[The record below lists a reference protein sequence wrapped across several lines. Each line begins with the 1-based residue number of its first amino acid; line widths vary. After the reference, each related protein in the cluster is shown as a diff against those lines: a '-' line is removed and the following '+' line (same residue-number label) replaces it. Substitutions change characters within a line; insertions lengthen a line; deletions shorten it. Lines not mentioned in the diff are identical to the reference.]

1 MKRAYQIDER
11 KAIDRFR
18 SYLTTNPGNIQLV
31 LPLADLAQRLRHG
44 VSQMLFDTERELLML
59 IMSDEIQ
66 WLSQEH
72 GMARWGTAPG
82 SVIIHGQKVPVE
94 RPRGRDRAKEAKL
107 GSYELFRQDDE
118 MQRRVWER
126 VMRGLS
132 MRSYDPVIRESKPS
146 FGISKSAIS
155 SRFKIA
161 SGQRA
166 QDLRTR
172 DLSKLR
178 LCALMLDG
186 VEFRKELFVVAL
198 GIDKTGSKT
207 ILGYH
212 QGATENQQICDR
224 LLEGIAARGLDLRQ
238 GILGVLDGGGAVG
251 ASVRKYCGDRLLIQ
265 RCQQHKQRNICEHF
279 APEHRAYWEKKLF
292 DAYELIG
299 YEEAKRALQQIHR
312 ELMGVNPSAA
322 RSLEEGLEET
332 LTLHKL
338 NVPAPLRKTLRTTN
352 PIESV
357 FDTVRTVCHNVKR
370 WRPGDQRER
379 WICSGLL
386 FAENKFRRID
396 GYRELPR
403 FIDLL
408 EARFGSSKVMRRTA

>member
-1 MKRAYQIDER
+1 MKKAYQIDER
-11 KAIDRFR
+11 KAIDRFH

-44 VSQMLFDTERELLML
+44 VSQMLFDSEVELLTL
-59 IMSDEIQ
+59 IMSDEIR
-66 WLSQEH
+66 WLRQER
-72 GMARWGTAPG
+72 GMTPWGNAPG
-82 SVIIHGQKVPVE
+82 SVIIHGQKVPVD
-94 RPRGRDRAKEAKL
+94 RPRVRDGAKEAKL
-107 GSYELFRQDDE
+107 GSYELFRRDDE
-118 MQRRVWER
+118 MQRRLLDR

-132 MRSYDPVIRESKPS
+132 MRSYDPVVRESKPS
-146 FGISKSAIS
+146 FGISKSAVS
-155 SRFKIA
+155 DRFKIA

-166 QDLRTR
+166 QDLRKR

-178 LCALMLDG
+178 LCALMMDG

-198 GIDKTGSKT
+198 GIDKTGAKT

-212 QGATENQQICDR
+212 QGATENRQICDR
-224 LLEGIAARGLDLRQ
+224 LLEGIMSRGLDLRQ
-238 GILGVLDGGGAVG
+238 GILAVLDGGPSLSGAI
-251 ASVRKYCGDRLLIQ
+251 RKYCGDKVMVQ
-265 RCQQHKQRNICEHF
+265 RCQEHKRRNICEHF
-279 APEHRAYWEKKLF
+279 ADEQRTYWEKKLL
-292 DAYELIG
+292 DAYELFG
-299 YEEAKRALQQIHR
+299 YEEAKKALHHIHR
-312 ELMGVNPSAA
+312 ELMGANPSAA

-338 NVPAPLRKTLRTTN
+338 NVPASLRKTFRTTN

-357 FDTVRTVCHNVKR
+357 FDTVRTSCRNVKR

-379 WICSGLL
+379 WICAGLL

-403 FIDLL
+403 FLDILD
-408 EARFGSSKVMRRTA
+408 ARFHSSKVMRQTA

>member
-1 MKRAYQIDER
+1 MKKAYQIDER
-11 KAIDRFR
+11 KAIHRFR
-18 SYLTTNPGNIQLV
+18 SYLATNPGNIQLV

-44 VSQMLFDTERELLML
+44 VSQMLFGAELELLTL
-59 IMSDEIQ
+59 IMNDEMK
-66 WLSQEH
+66 WLSQQR
-72 GMARWGTAPG
+72 GVTPWGSAPG
-82 SVIIHGQKVPVE
+82 SVIIHGQKVPVQ
-94 RPRGRDRAKEAKL
+94 RPRVRNGGKEGKL
-107 GSYELFRQDDE
+107 GSYELFRLDDE
-118 MQRRVWER
+118 MQRRVLDR

-132 MRSYDPVIRESKPS
+132 MRSYDPVVRESAPS

-155 SRFKIA
+155 DRFKNV

-166 QDLRTR
+166 QDLRKR

-178 LCALMLDG
+178 LCALMVDG
-186 VEFRKELFVVAL
+186 VEFRKELFAVAL

-212 QGATENQQICDR
+212 QGATENRQICDR

-238 GILGVLDGGGAVG
+238 GMVAVLDGGTAICGAI
-251 ASVRKYCGDRLLIQ
+251 RRHCGDKALVQ

-279 APEHRAYWEKKLF
+279 ADEQRTYWERKLS
-292 DAYELIG
+292 DAYDLLG
-299 YEEAKRALQQIHR
+299 YEEAKRALHQIHR

-338 NVPAPLRKTLRTTN
+338 NVPVALRKTFRTTN

-357 FDTVRTVCHNVKR
+357 FDTVRTTCRNVKR

-386 FAENKFRRID
+386 FAESKFRRID

-403 FIDLL
+403 FIDILD
-408 EARFGSSKVMRRTA
+408 ARFGSSKGVRKTA

>member
-1 MKRAYQIDER
+1 MKKAYQIDER
-11 KAIDRFR
+11 KAIDRFH

-44 VSQMLFDTERELLML
+44 VSQMLFDSEVELLTL
-59 IMSDEIQ
+59 IMSDEIR
-66 WLSQEH
+66 WLSQER
-72 GMARWGTAPG
+72 GMTPWGNAPG
-82 SVIIHGQKVPVE
+82 SVIIHGQKVPVA
-94 RPRGRDRAKEAKL
+94 RPRVRDGAKEAKL
-107 GSYELFRQDDE
+107 GSYELFRRDDE
-118 MQRRVWER
+118 MQRRLLDR

-132 MRSYDPVIRESKPS
+132 MRSYDPVVRESKPS

-155 SRFKIA
+155 DRFKIA

-166 QDLRTR
+166 QDLRKR

-178 LCALMLDG
+178 LCALMMDG

-198 GIDKTGSKT
+198 GIDKTGAKT

-212 QGATENQQICDR
+212 QGATENRQICDR
-224 LLEGIAARGLDLRQ
+224 LLEGIVARGLDLRQ
-238 GILGVLDGGGAVG
+238 GILAVLDGGPSLSGAL
-251 ASVRKYCGDRLLIQ
+251 RKYCGDKVLVQ
-265 RCQQHKQRNICEHF
+265 RCQEHKRRNICEHF
-279 APEHRAYWEKKLF
+279 ANEQRIYWEKKLL
-292 DAYELIG
+292 DAYELFG
-299 YEEAKRALQQIHR
+299 YEEAKKALHQIHR
-312 ELMGVNPSAA
+312 ELMGANPSAA

-338 NVPAPLRKTLRTTN
+338 SVPASLRKTLRTTN

-357 FDTVRTVCHNVKR
+357 FDTVRTSCRNVKR

-379 WICSGLL
+379 WICAGLL
-386 FAENKFRRID
+386 FADNKFRRID

-403 FIDLL
+403 FLDILD
-408 EARFGSSKVMRRTA
+408 ARFNSSKVMRQTA

>member
-1 MKRAYQIDER
+1 MKKAYQIDER
-11 KAIDRFR
+11 KAIDRFH

-44 VSQMLFDTERELLML
+44 VSQMLFDSEVELLTL
-59 IMSDEIQ
+59 IMSDEIR
-66 WLSQEH
+66 WLRQER
-72 GMARWGTAPG
+72 GMTPWGNAPG
-82 SVIIHGQKVPVE
+82 SVIIHGQKVPVD
-94 RPRGRDRAKEAKL
+94 RPRVRDGAKEAKL
-107 GSYELFRQDDE
+107 GSYELFRRDDE
-118 MQRRVWER
+118 MQRRLLDR

-132 MRSYDPVIRESKPS
+132 MRSYDPVVRESKPS
-146 FGISKSAIS
+146 FGISKSAVS
-155 SRFKIA
+155 DRFKIA

-166 QDLRTR
+166 QDLRKR

-178 LCALMLDG
+178 LCALMMDG

-198 GIDKTGSKT
+198 GIDKTGAKT

-212 QGATENQQICDR
+212 QGATENRQICDR
-224 LLEGIAARGLDLRQ
+224 LLEGIMSRGLDLRQ
-238 GILGVLDGGGAVG
+238 GILAVLDGGPSLSGAI
-251 ASVRKYCGDRLLIQ
+251 RKYFADEQ
-265 RCQQHKQRNICEHF
+265 RT
-279 APEHRAYWEKKLF
+279 YWEKKLL
-292 DAYELIG
+292 DAYELFG
-299 YEEAKRALQQIHR
+299 YEEAKKALHHIHR
-312 ELMGVNPSAA
+312 ELMGANPSAA

-338 NVPAPLRKTLRTTN
+338 NVPASLRKTFRTTN

-357 FDTVRTVCHNVKR
+357 FDTVRTSCRNVKR

-379 WICSGLL
+379 WICAGLL

-403 FIDLL
+403 FLDILD
-408 EARFGSSKVMRRTA
+408 ARFHSSKVIRQTA

>member
-1 MKRAYQIDER
+1 MKKAYQIDER
-11 KAIDRFR
+11 KAIDRFH

-44 VSQMLFDTERELLML
+44 VSQMLFDSEVELLTL
-59 IMSDEIQ
+59 IMSDEIR
-66 WLSQEH
+66 WLSQER
-72 GMARWGTAPG
+72 GMTPWGNAPG
-82 SVIIHGQKVPVE
+82 SVIIHGQKVPVA
-94 RPRGRDRAKEAKL
+94 RPRVRDGAKEAKL
-107 GSYELFRQDDE
+107 GSYELFRRDDE
-118 MQRRVWER
+118 MQRRLLDR

-132 MRSYDPVIRESKPS
+132 MRSYDPVVRESKPS

-155 SRFKIA
+155 DRFKIA

-166 QDLRTR
+166 QDLRKR

-178 LCALMLDG
+178 LCALMMDG

-198 GIDKTGSKT
+198 GIDKTGAKT

-212 QGATENQQICDR
+212 QGATENRQICDR
-224 LLEGIAARGLDLRQ
+224 LLEGIVARGLDLRR
-238 GILGVLDGGGAVG
+238 GILAVLDGGPSLSGAI
-251 ASVRKYCGDRLLIQ
+251 RKYCGDKVLVQ
-265 RCQQHKQRNICEHF
+265 RCQEHKRRNICEHF
-279 APEHRAYWEKKLF
+279 ADEQRTYWEKKLL
-292 DAYELIG
+292 DAYELFG
-299 YEEAKRALQQIHR
+299 YEEAKKALHQIHR
-312 ELMGVNPSAA
+312 ELMGSNPSAA

-338 NVPAPLRKTLRTTN
+338 NVPASLRKTLRTTN

-357 FDTVRTVCHNVKR
+357 FDTVRTSCRNVKR

-379 WICSGLL
+379 WICAGLL

-403 FIDLL
+403 FLHILD
-408 EARFGSSKVMRRTA
+408 ARFNSSKVMRQTA

>member
-44 VSQMLFDTERELLML
+44 VSQMLFGAEQELLML
-59 IMSDEIQ
+59 IMSDEIK

-82 SVIIHGQKVPVE
+82 SLIIHGQKVPVA
-94 RPRGRDRAKEAKL
+94 RPRVRDGDKETKL
-107 GSYELFRQDDE
+107 GSYELFRRDDE
-118 MQRRVWER
+118 MQRRVWDR

-132 MRSYDPVIRESKPS
+132 MRNYDPIIRESVPS

-155 SRFKIA
+155 GRFKVA
-161 SGQRA
+161 SGQRS
-166 QDLRTR
+166 QDLRQR

-178 LCALMLDG
+178 LCALMVDG
-186 VEFRKELFVVAL
+186 VEFRRELFVVAL
-198 GIDKTGSKT
+198 GIDKTGVKT

-224 LLEGIAARGLDLRQ
+224 LLEGMAARGLNLRQ
-238 GILGVLDGGGAVG
+238 GMLAVLDGGTAVG
-251 ASVRKYCGDRLLIQ
+251 AAIRKYCGDKILVQ
-265 RCQQHKQRNICEHF
+265 RCNQHKQRNICEHF
-279 APEHRAYWEKKLF
+279 SEDQRAYWERKMS
-292 DAYELIG
+292 DAYELLG
-299 YEEAKRALQQIHR
+299 YDEAKRALQRIRR
-312 ELMGVNPSAA
+312 ELMEVNPSAA

-357 FDTVRTVCHNVKR
+357 FDTVRTACRNVKR

-386 FAENKFRRID
+386 FAESKFRRID
-396 GYRELPR
+396 GYKELPR
-403 FIDLL
+403 FIDILD
-408 EARFGSSKVMRRTA
+408 ARLGSSKTMRRTA